1 MVVKKLTNLHV
12 AFSIFNQQDSVTNT
26 FKVLCTHAKK
36 RLEVMLSC
44 DSKL

>member
-1 MVVKKLTNLHV
+1 MVVEKFHLHV
-12 AFSIFNQQDSVTNT
+12 ALSIFNQQDSVSLM